1 MQAFYAKNIAS
12 VRNTGIYRQEE
23 LVAMSSRAS
32 LCFTLGLRAFYAFIP
47 LVRFHPRSGSNSL

>member
-1 MQAFYAKNIAS
+1 MQAFYAKNVAS
-12 VRNTGIYRQEE
+12 VRNHGIYRQEE

-47 LVRFHPRSGSNSL
+47 LVRF